1 MYPERGAP
9 QDANQ
14 VFDEMATRDVVAWNC
29 AVHCSVRS
37 GYLERALGMVMG
49 GLASSESTL
58 SSVLNGCTRPRDS
71 RGGSVLHGWVVKSEE
86 LDPDTPPQNA
96 LLGMYAAA
104 VIWTPNL
111 VSLDTLIAGFC
122 GTTDGWS
129 AMEAFVRLKD
139 ARFGKPVAPYEYT
152 FVAMVSAALPAMRGG
167 MPLHAEV
174 VKAGLET
181 SVFLSNTLIN
191 IMTACILFDSLP
203 EKDVIVWTEMVAGN
217 SSLGEAGLALEYFV
231 SMLQEGYKVDGFS
244 LSCVL
249 NSTAEFA
256 GLKQGE
262 MPHAQVVKS
271 GYEGSIVG
279 APHLPRNF
287 LNYGE
292 FCYAEQAL
300 AQATDDMSTHVLL
313 SNLYAAAGKWDVVG
327 KIRKQ
332 VRGVMAEKEHGL
344 SWIEIKKKTIHVFS
358 ANDECHP
365 LSDR

>member
-1 MYPERGAP
+1 MELCGAL
-9 QDANQ
+9 Q
-14 VFDEMATRDVVAWNC
+14 R
-29 AVHCSVRS
+29 AVRLPRACFGVIVQHGEGGHFCS
-37 GYLERALGMVMG
+37 MVMG

-191 IMTACILFDSLP
+191 M
-203 EKDVIVWTEMVAGN
+203 
-217 SSLGEAGLALEYFV
+217 YFTNW
-231 SMLQEGYKVDGFS
+231 D
-244 LSCVL
+244 
-249 NSTAEFA
+249 
-256 GLKQGE
+256 
-262 MPHAQVVKS
+262 P
-271 GYEGSIVG
+271 GS
-279 APHLPRNF
+279 A
-287 LNYGE
+287 
-292 FCYAEQAL
+292 
-300 AQATDDMSTHVLL
+300 
-313 SNLYAAAGKWDVVG
+313 
-327 KIRKQ
+327 
-332 VRGVMAEKEHGL
+332 
-344 SWIEIKKKTIHVFS
+344 
-358 ANDECHP
+358 
-365 LSDR
+365 